1 MGTWFCVVIKLIA
14 SFWCCSLNYDF
25 CFSNSLCLLSL
36 TMNFLVLNH
45 LIPLLSFIKTFNQT
59 SLSQLFKTILQP
71 NFESGKLSIQRTP
84 HSKANTQNHLQQS
97 ELGYQNCTW
106 KKQTKFLIQCLI
118 SLMVDQINE
127 FKFGL
132 INLKSLKSIY
142 QKWMQSIFN
151 EMFDL
156 LFLIN
161 ALLKWQEGELTDLS
175 VLITFKLIK
184 SNWY

>member
-1 MGTWFCVVIKLIA
+1 
-14 SFWCCSLNYDF
+14 
-25 CFSNSLCLLSL
+25 
-36 TMNFLVLNH
+36 
-45 LIPLLSFIKTFNQT
+45 
-59 SLSQLFKTILQP
+59 
-71 NFESGKLSIQRTP
+71 
-84 HSKANTQNHLQQS
+84 
-97 ELGYQNCTW
+97 
-106 KKQTKFLIQCLI
+106 
-118 SLMVDQINE
+118 MVDQINE

-184 SNWY
+184 SN